1 MSTVLIVVIVV
12 VVVAIVAALLLTQLP
27 KARERARLQ
36 KRERE
41 LNERRDQVVDSHRE
55 EAASRDRQAEVAEQ
69 RARVA
74 AQEAKR
80 QRAES
85 QLAEEKARLHERGL
99 ADHELIDDDERERF
113 VGTSATEPVSDE
125 VASTPSVAGRE
136 RTNGGDVDTV
146 ALRAN
151 GGQDDRA
158 ADRVRTVD
166 DGDAELQSPPTP
178 AYEEGQAAAHDPS
191 RVEDFEAGLRRE
203 ERR

>member
-1 MSTVLIVVIVV
+1 MSTVLVVVIVV
-12 VVVAIVAALLLTQLP
+12 VVVAVVAALSLTRLP
-27 KARERARLQ
+27 RARERARVQ

-41 LNERRDQVVDSHRE
+41 LSERREQVVDGHRE

-74 AQEAKR
+74 AQEAER

-113 VGTSATEPVSDE
+113 AGTSATEPLADE
-125 VASTPSVAGRE
+125 VSSTPSAAGRDQTG
-136 RTNGGDVDTV
+136 RGDVDTV
-146 ALRAN
+146 ASGAN
-151 GGQDDRA
+151 GGQDRA
-158 ADRVRTVD
+158 ANRLGTVD
-166 DGDAELQSPPTP
+166 DGDAELQRPRTT
-178 AYEEGQAAAHDPS
+178 AYEEGQAAAHDPA
-191 RVEDFEAGLRRE
+191 RVEDFEAGRRRE

>member
-12 VVVAIVAALLLTQLP
+12 VVAAVVVALLLTRLP
-27 KARERARLQ
+27 QARERARVQ

-41 LNERRDQVVDSHRE
+41 LNERREQVVDEHRE

-74 AQEAKR
+74 AQEANR

-99 ADHELIDDDERERF
+99 ADHELIDDDERPRF
-113 VGTSATEPVSDE
+113 AGTSAVEPLPAEVS
-125 VASTPSVAGRE
+125 STPSAAGRE
-136 RTNGGDVDTV
+136 RTGTGDLDTV
-146 ALRAN
+146 GSRAN
-151 GGQDDRA
+151 GGQDAAANRLRA
-158 ADRVRTVD
+158 VD
-166 DGDAELQSPPTP
+166 DGD
-178 AYEEGQAAAHDPS
+178 
-191 RVEDFEAGLRRE
+191 VEQQRPVTTEAGRRRE